1 MRKNMTTNY
10 KKAEISANVS
20 FRSIINEQQLGA
32 EDGVHILT
40 AMLCEWQR
48 EAMFQSIVAEQ
59 QAENAKAA
67 NAKATPA
74 EAEEI

>member
-1 MRKNMTTNY
+1 MTTNY
-10 KKAEISANVS
+10 KKAELSVNVY
-20 FRSIINEQQLGA
+20 FRSIMNEQHLGA
-32 EDGVHILT
+32 EDGVHILN
-40 AMLCEWQR
+40 AMLVEWQR

-67 NAKATPA
+67 NAKAAPA